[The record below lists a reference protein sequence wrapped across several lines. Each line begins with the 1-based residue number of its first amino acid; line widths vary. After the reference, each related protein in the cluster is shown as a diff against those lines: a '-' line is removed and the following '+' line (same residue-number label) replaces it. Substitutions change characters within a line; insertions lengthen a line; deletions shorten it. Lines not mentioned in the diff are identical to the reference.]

1 MNFLLTKRYFRC
13 NIQIENLITEVKQM
27 DAKKLAEIKDW
38 YKIIFDF
45 LFDILVKMGIS
56 TDKIPSDVYP
66 EA

>member
-1 MNFLLTKRYFRC
+1 
-13 NIQIENLITEVKQM
+13 M

-45 LFDILVKMGIS
+45 LFDILVKMGVS
-56 TDKIPSDVYP
+56 TDKIPSEVYP